1 MRGGEGLKLLVIRR
15 DNIGDLV
22 CVTPLLHTLREH
34 FPAARICAL
43 VNSYNRPVLENNP
56 DVDEVFSYTKAKHR
70 GRRQGLIGVHLDRM
84 RLILRLRRERFD
96 YAILAAPGYQ
106 GRSLSLVRLI
116 APRQSVGF
124 IDGENQRGSLA
135 LPLPYPPANGLH
147 EVEDVFRLLRPLGI
161 VPGAPPPVA
170 VHPDP
175 VEALWARDRMMG
187 LLAER
192 DGPIL
197 GVHISARKPS
207 QRWPVE
213 SFVALMRAL
222 RTRFGARFMLFW
234 SPGDEQNPRHPGD
247 DRKAAQIMAALAD
260 IPVLAYATRR
270 LPELIAGLSQC
281 DAVICSD
288 GGAMHL
294 AAGLGKPILCFFGQ
308 SDAVRWHPWGVPYE
322 LLQPESRDVKDIGAA
337 EAMEGF
343 GRLMEKLSLPAGCPR

>member
-1 MRGGEGLKLLVIRR
+1 MMTGGEGLKLLIIRR

-22 CVTPLLHTLREH
+22 CVTPLLRTLREH
-34 FPAARICAL
+34 FPSARICAL

-56 DVDEVFSYTKAKHR
+56 DVDEIFSYTKAKHR
-70 GRRQGLIGVHLDRM
+70 GRRQGLLGVYIDRI
-84 RLILRLRRERFD
+84 RLISRLRRERFD

-106 GRSLSLVRLI
+106 GRTLSLARLI
-116 APRQSVGF
+116 RPRQIVGF
-124 IDGENQRGSLA
+124 VNVEKQRDSLA
-135 LPLPYPPANGLH
+135 LPLLYPPANGLH
-147 EVEDVFRLLRPLGI
+147 EVEDVFRLLGPLGM
-161 VPGAPPPVA
+161 VPGVPPA
-170 VHPDP
+170 VVVYPDV
-175 VEALWARDRMMG
+175 VEAGWAQERLASFKEGPG
-187 LLAER
+187 LV
-192 DGPIL
+192 L

-213 SFVALMRAL
+213 HFVEMMQTLHAQ
-222 RTRFGARFMLFW
+222 FDARFMLFW

-247 DRKAAQIMAALAD
+247 DRKARQIMVALGH
-260 IPVLAYATRR
+260 IPVLAYSTRR

-308 SDAVRWHPWGVPYE
+308 SDAARWHPWGVPYE
-322 LLQPESRDVKDIGAA
+322 LLQPESRDVKDIGVA

-343 GRLMEKLSLPAGCPR
+343 GRLMEKAKPAVSRQ